1 MEIVI
6 VTGMSGAGKTAAL
19 KCIEDFGY
27 YAIDNL
33 PVSLL
38 VNIVDLSGKKYEYI
52 ALGIDIRGGTSF
64 NELFSALDDFELKGI
79 RHNIIFM
86 DASDDV
92 LVSRFSET
100 RRIHP
105 LDSEGLRVSDTIKEE
120 RRLLDPL
127 RERSTLVVDTTN
139 TNIHE
144 LKRKLK
150 KLVPDREDA
159 GSIKITVVSFGYK
172 FGIPRDTDMVVDV
185 RFLPNPYW
193 EETLNG
199 LNGLDEKVVEFVM
212 NSGETEEFLHKF
224 MDLLNF
230 MLPIF
235 IRERRPYLTIAIG
248 CTGGHHRSVVISDD
262 VAGKF
267 LENGYNVN
275 VVHRDIAKK

>member
-38 VNIVDLSGKKYEYI
+38 VNIVDLSGEKYEYI

-79 RHNIIFM
+79 RHTIVFM

-127 RERSTLVVDTTN
+127 RERSNLVVDTTN

-172 FGIPRDTDMVVDV
+172 FGIPRDTDIVVDV

-199 LNGLDEKVVEFVM
+199 LNGRDEKVVEFVM
-212 NSGETEEFLHKF
+212 DNEEAGEFLCKF

-230 MLPIF
+230 MLPVF
-235 IRERRPYLTIAIG
+235 IRERRPYLTIAVG
-248 CTGGHHRSVVISDD
+248 CTGGHHRSVVISDV
-262 VAGKF
+262 VAEKF
-267 LENGYNVN
+267 RESGYNVN
-275 VVHRDIAKK
+275 VVHRDLAKK

>member
-1 MEIVI
+1 
-6 VTGMSGAGKTAAL
+6 MSGAGKTAAL

-27 YAIDNL
+27 YAIDNM

-64 NELFSALDDFELKGI
+64 NELFRALDDLELKGI
-79 RHNIIFM
+79 QYTIIFM

-105 LDSEGLRVSDTIKEE
+105 LDSEGLGVSDTIKEE

-127 RERSTLVVDTTN
+127 RERSNLVVDTTN

-172 FGIPRDTDMVVDV
+172 YGIPRDADIVMDV

-193 EETLNG
+193 EESLNG
-199 LNGLDEKVVEFVM
+199 LNGQDEKVISFVRK
-212 NSGETEEFLHKF
+212 SDDTKEFLEKFGDLLKF
-224 MDLLNF
+224 MI
-230 MLPIF
+230 PIF
-235 IRERRPYLTIAIG
+235 IRERRPYLTVAIG
-248 CTGGHHRSVVISDD
+248 CTGGHHRSVVISD
-262 VAGKF
+262 VIAEEFRESGH
-267 LENGYNVN
+267 NVN
-275 VVHRDIAKK
+275 VVHRDISNK